1 MGVASAFRD
10 VLDTG
15 DAARYRLIWGDVYPS
30 LPQLKDIDEA
40 RLSLHQAR
48 TSAESVRLEK
58 RLYSHS
64 WLRERGFQSGLPVE
78 LRPEG
83 EQVEHRIISA
93 IGVAVT
99 SMSSSP
105 TRRLEAKEIERIMA
119 NAGADL
125 IRAGI
130 FDKELTAK
138 HMWQA
143 REAYLT
149 GRIRREI

>member
-1 MGVASAFRD
+1 MSVAAAFRD

-15 DAARYRLIWGDVYPS
+15 DAARYRFIWGEVYPS

-48 TSAESVRLEK
+48 TNAESVRLEK

-64 WLRERGFQSGLPVE
+64 WLRERGYQSGLPVCF
-78 LRPEG
+78 RPEG
-83 EQVEHRIISA
+83 EQVEQRIISA
-93 IGVAVT
+93 VGVAVT
-99 SMSSSP
+99 CLSDSP
-105 TRRLEAKEIERIMA
+105 TRRLEAKEIERIMGE
-119 NAGADL
+119 AGAEL